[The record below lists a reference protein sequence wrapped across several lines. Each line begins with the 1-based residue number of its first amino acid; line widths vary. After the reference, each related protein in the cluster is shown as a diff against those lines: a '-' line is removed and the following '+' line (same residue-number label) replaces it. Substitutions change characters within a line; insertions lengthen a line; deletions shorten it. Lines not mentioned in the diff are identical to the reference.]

1 MIFFRGNVGPKV
13 SDLTWT
19 IQMFWSYACCFIWLH
34 LVLPLSSEQTQLLSG
49 TTLGNWNPSRLPS
62 LVKQNLKT
70 TGTSIYHLN
79 GQSMFFHAPP
89 PPKWPKI
96 EDKCFFNHKSSSLRP
111 LQPVIQASMHTS
123 PRKHTENLLLR
134 TLKPSKLPCIHH
146 KESNCICW
154 PDNSKGFH
162 EEWNYNIDQG
172 NKEK

>member
-89 PPKWPKI
+89 PNDQK
-96 EDKCFFNHKSSSLRP
+96 
-111 LQPVIQASMHTS
+111 
-123 PRKHTENLLLR
+123 LR
-134 TLKPSKLPCIHH
+134 TNVSSTTKALHSALCSQSFKLQCIHH
-146 KESNCICW
+146 QESTLKIFYSELW
-154 PDNSKGFH
+154 SHPSFH
-162 EEWNYNIDQG
+162 AYITKKATVSADQTTAKDFTKNG
-172 NKEK
+172 IITLIRGIRRNK

>member
-1 MIFFRGNVGPKV
+1 MGNMIFFRGNVGPKV

-89 PPKWPKI
+89 QMTKNWGQM
-96 EDKCFFNHKSSSLRP
+96 F
-111 LQPVIQASMHTS
+111 LQPQKLFTPPFAASHSSFNAYITKKAHWKSFTPNFEAIQAVQ
-123 PRKHTENLLLR
+123 
-134 TLKPSKLPCIHH
+134 
-146 KESNCICW
+146 KE
-154 PDNSKGFH
+154 
-162 EEWNYNIDQG
+162 YA
-172 NKEK
+172 